1 MVEKKENW
9 FAKKIAATKKR
20 VQKDKKYKKRVIA
33 AWAIALTI
41 WTGAMFFLAQIV
53 VSLVALFF
61 IKQFNLV
68 TNENVVQTVIMAISY
83 VVAIVLIILPP
94 WYFMKS
100 KVGKDGLGL
109 RGLPTWTDIL
119 LAPIGYIAS
128 MAATM
133 VVLLV
138 IQAFVPSFNLQET
151 QDVGFRME
159 SLYSNADKMVA
170 FAALVILAP
179 IAEEL
184 IFRGY
189 LYGKLR
195 TRLSAIP
202 AIILVSVLFGF
213 MHGQWNV
220 GIVVGV
226 MSIFLCI
233 ARELTGTI
241 YAGILMH
248 MIRNGLAF
256 YLLYINPIS
265 AVGVLGVALP
275 VFLL

>member
-1 MVEKKENW
+1 
-9 FAKKIAATKKR
+9 
-20 VQKDKKYKKRVIA
+20 
-33 AWAIALTI
+33 
-41 WTGAMFFLAQIV
+41 
-53 VSLVALFF
+53 
-61 IKQFNLV
+61 
-68 TNENVVQTVIMAISY
+68 
-83 VVAIVLIILPP
+83 
-94 WYFMKS
+94 
-100 KVGKDGLGL
+100 
-109 RGLPTWTDIL
+109 
-119 LAPIGYIAS
+119 
-128 MAATM
+128 
-133 VVLLV
+133 
-138 IQAFVPSFNLQET
+138 
-151 QDVGFRME
+151 ME

-241 YAGILMH
+241 YAGVLMH